1 MDAPIGTPFEEIIDR
16 FLFKTKLY
24 NLQMVH
30 IDDRNEIVEFYFK
43 GACSKFYKK
52 CRKNLLDRN
61 EEAQAFIET
70 LDEDEIDILAELMI
84 AEWLKP
90 MMYDDELLES
100 RLNTKDFTEYSPAK
114 LIEQIRMV
122 YSMNR
127 KESKALIN
135 NYTFTH
141 GDVGEVNIG

>member
-1 MDAPIGTPFEEIIDR
+1 MFAILT
-16 FLFKTKLY
+16 
-24 NLQMVH
+24 
-30 IDDRNEIVEFYFK
+30 
-43 GACSKFYKK
+43 CS
-52 CRKNLLDRN
+52 
-61 EEAQAFIET
+61 FIET